1 MVRDANKVKRVAFD
15 KENIA
20 NNENFDNNIFSD
32 EFSVQLHDNK
42 IVIYR
47 VRDSVAQVLPK
58 SNHPLKVN
66 VVAGISRRGTTSIL
80 VFENIMTSAFYINS
94 ILVSGLIPFINRVY
108 PDTHRFQKDN
118 DPKHTSSATK
128 DLMKQ
133 HSINWWDNWPA
144 ESPDFN
150 PIEMV
155 WSMMKSRLSKKEPR
169 TKEDLINGIKLFW
182 REDMTITVCN
192 NFIDHIFKVMPIAV
206 VIGRRATGDLPK
218 KIFPERS
225 SGFHAVF

>member
-1 MVRDANKVKRVAFD
+1 MVHDANKVKRVAFA

-20 NNENFDNNIFSD
+20 NNDNFDNIIFTD
-32 EFSVQLHDNK
+32 EFSVQLHGNK

-47 VRDSVAQVLPK
+47 KRDSVAPVLPK
-58 SNHPLKVN
+58 PKHPLN
-66 VVAGISRRGTTSIL
+66 VHVWAGISRRGTTSIL

-108 PDTHRFQKDN
+108 PDTHRFQQDN
-118 DPKHTSSATK
+118 DPKHTSNATK
-128 DLMKQ
+128 DFLKQ
-133 HSINWWDNWPA
+133 HSTNWWDNWPA

-150 PIEMV
+150 LIEMV

-169 TKEDLINGIKLFW
+169 TKEDLINGIKSSW
-182 REDMTITVCN
+182 REDMTIAICN

-206 VIGRRATGDLPK
+206 VIGGRATGDLSK
-218 KIFPERS
+218 KIFQE
-225 SGFHAVF
+225 